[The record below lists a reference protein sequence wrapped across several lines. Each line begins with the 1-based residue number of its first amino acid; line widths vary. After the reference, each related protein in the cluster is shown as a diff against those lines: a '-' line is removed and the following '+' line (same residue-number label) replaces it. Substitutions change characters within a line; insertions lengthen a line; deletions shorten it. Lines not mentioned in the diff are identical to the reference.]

1 MYKKDE
7 LVRIRE
13 YAEDFAEYTA
23 NDIFEKGSDFKAFID
38 QVFDLRLEWIFVPK
52 TICAKIVNEA
62 DLHSKHISQKES
74 DREIGRL
81 KKMVQ

>member
-1 MYKKDE
+1 M
-7 LVRIRE
+7 
-13 YAEDFAEYTA
+13 
-23 NDIFEKGSDFKAFID
+23 
-38 QVFDLRLEWIFVPK
+38 PK

-81 KKMVQ
+81 KKMVKKAKQKRKDREIEDAKN